1 MPVSQ
6 KVYQLLAQQII
17 DDYGITG
24 GRCLDIGTGEGA
36 LGLEIA
42 KRSALLVYMLDVKDE
57 SLVKAEANN
66 RECELSSRTTVIK
79 SPVEELPFIDDY
91 FNLVVSRGS
100 IFFWEDKS
108 RGLTEIYRVLKPGGV
123 AYVGG
128 GTSRYMSAAE
138 IEDFFRWASPVHRQ
152 AYPDWDKIRSPEYL
166 QEVLRKAD
174 INDYKIITEA
184 GTWIEIKK

>member
-57 SLVKAEANN
+57 SLVKAEANSQ
-66 RECELSSRTTVIK
+66 ECELSSRTTVIK

-91 FNLVVSRGS
+91 FDLVVSRGS

-138 IEDFFRWASPVHRQ
+138 IEDFFRWAAPVHRQ

-166 QEVLRKAD
+166 REVLRKAD
-174 INDYKIITEA
+174 ISDYKIITEA

>member
-1 MPVSQ
+1 MPISQ

-17 DDYGITG
+17 DDYGITR
-24 GRCLDIGTGEGA
+24 GRCLDIGTGEGV

-57 SLVKAEANN
+57 ALVKAEANSQ
-66 RECELSSRTTVIK
+66 ECELSSRTTVIK

-91 FNLVVSRGS
+91 FDLVVSRGS

-108 RGLTEIYRVLKPGGV
+108 RGLTEIYRVLKHGGV

-138 IEDFFRWASPVHRQ
+138 IEDFFRWAGPVHRQ
-152 AYPDWDKIRSPEYL
+152 ACSDWDKIRSPEYL
-166 QEVLRKAD
+166 QEALRKAD
-174 INDYKIITEA
+174 INDYRIITEA
-184 GTWIEIKK
+184 GTWVEIKK